1 MASLT
6 LPKSLQKLLV
16 VGPVYNKLNK
26 IDEIEKL
33 IPEHDWTIF
42 NDSITFTNN
51 HIPTLVSQLERMDQ
65 LLASGKVIYNAGSI
79 DWTVANQMD
88 ILQPDQL
95 KIAQWIQNK
104 PNVVIANFNG
114 SFQLV
119 VVSGGIPADIISHE
133 QLNDNM
139 EVSFVPHPHQTY
151 PGGLGYVICNGPLT
165 PWAPKFYRYSMQ
177 IGNTI
182 EGQVYALQI
191 DRNGVKR
198 TILV

>member
-33 IPEHDWTIF
+33 LPEHDWTIF
-42 NDSITFTNN
+42 NDSISFADNN
-51 HIPTLVSQLERMDQ
+51 ISTVVSQIERMDQ
-65 LLASGKVIYNAGSI
+65 LLASGKVIYNVGNI
-79 DWTVANQMD
+79 DWTLANQMD

-95 KIAQWIQNK
+95 RIAQWIQSK
-104 PNVVIANFNG
+104 PNVVTANLDG
-114 SFQLV
+114 SFQLI
-119 VVSGGIPADIISHE
+119 VVSGGIPPHIVSHK
-133 QLNDNM
+133 QLDDNM

-151 PGGLGYVICNGPLT
+151 TGGLGYVICNGPLT
-165 PWAPKFYRYSMQ
+165 PWAPKFYRYSVQ
-177 IGNTI
+177 IGNTL